1 MTELSVLEYSLDE
14 LRRVVVAIDDTEMDV
29 VSNCEPWTVRRLAS
43 HALNNQLF
51 WGGVVTGQQPVSFE
65 ETMGAVAY
73 DGDLAQYAG
82 EVVARALAMWHT
94 DGVLTQTHVT
104 PMGEL
109 PGSVVINFATIDA
122 LAHAWDLSASLG
134 RAHRVRARRAAR
146 DLCDRGRHLHRRGS
160 GPRAHPARDRRAGR
174 RHRERTAHDPRGAR
188 HPPLNTGRIS
198 ASPAAQTW
206 SGLAISSWSAPCA
219 APEPARPPPRPRST
233 NATPTAM
240 TAPASGP
247 ATYTQ

>member
-14 LRRVVVAIDDTEMDV
+14 LRRVVVTIDDAEMDV
-29 VSNCEPWTVRRLAS
+29 VSNCAPWTVRRLAS

-65 ETMGAVAY
+65 ETMGAAAY

-82 EVVARALAMWHT
+82 EVVARALAMWRT
-94 DGVLTQTHVT
+94 DGVLTRTHVT

-134 RAHRVRARRAAR
+134 RAIEFAPEELPAISAIVDATCTDAAR
-146 DLCDRGRHLHRRGS
+146 DHGLIQPVTWAPGDATESERLMTL
-160 GPRAHPARDRRAGR
+160 AGR
-174 RHRERTAHDPRGAR
+174 AIPR
-188 HPPLNTGRIS
+188 
-198 ASPAAQTW
+198 
-206 SGLAISSWSAPCA
+206 
-219 APEPARPPPRPRST
+219 
-233 NATPTAM
+233 
-240 TAPASGP
+240 
-247 ATYTQ
+247 